1 LAFKFKLR
9 YFFLGMGGLGF
20 VLLVGL
26 IAYYGFEDVGRAVA
40 ATGWGLGLVV
50 LTRAAEMIGAAKAW
64 SFLFPSHVRISG
76 LINVGLRLVRE
87 GINTLLPV
95 AQVGGEFIGARLLR
109 HCGVPAGA
117 AAASVIVDLFIQAVT
132 QVGFTLTGLTI
143 LILLG
148 SNSALVREVMIGLI
162 FIATGLTGF
171 FFVQRL
177 GGFGWVERQI
187 ARMVEGRLG
196 FDQLTDVNERLV
208 GLHNNYPVIAKCVS
222 LHLMVW
228 FSGASE
234 IWIALKFMGQSV
246 TVSESLVIES
256 LSQALRSATFVVP
269 ASLGVQEGGLIA
281 LCAVFQLPPT
291 IGLALS
297 LVKRVAE
304 LAIGVTGLVIWHALE
319 SRLVLQ
325 AGQQKP

>member
-1 LAFKFKLR
+1 MR

-20 VLLVGL
+20 ILLMGL

-40 ATGWGLGLVV
+40 ATGWGLSLVV
-50 LTRAAEMIGAAKAW
+50 LMRAAEMVGAAKAW
-64 SFLFPSHVRISG
+64 AFLFPSHVRISG
-76 LINVGLRLVRE
+76 LMNVGLRLVRE

-148 SNSALVREVMIGLI
+148 SHSALVRKVLLGLI
-162 FIATGLTGF
+162 FIGTGLTGF
-171 FFVQRL
+171 FLVQCL

-187 ARMVEGRLG
+187 ARMLEGRFG
-196 FDQLTDVNERLV
+196 FDQLTDVNERILGLYTNYGVMARSV
-208 GLHNNYPVIAKCVS
+208 G

-228 FSGASE
+228 FTGASE
-234 IWIALKFMGQSV
+234 IWIALKCMGQSV

-281 LCAVFQLPPT
+281 LCLVFNMPPA

-297 LVKRVAE
+297 LIKRVAE
-304 LAIGVTGLVIWHALE
+304 LAIGLTGLAIWHALE
-319 SRLVLQ
+319 SRLILQ
-325 AGQQKP
+325 AGKQKP

>member
-1 LAFKFKLR
+1 MR
-9 YFFLGMGGLGF
+9 YFFLFLGTLGF
-20 VLLVGL
+20 ALLVRL
-26 IAYYGFEDVGRAVA
+26 LAYYGFADVGQAVA

-50 LTRAAEMIGAAKAW
+50 LARAVEIIGAAKAW
-64 SFLFPSHVRISG
+64 SFLFPSEVRISRFMT
-76 LINVGLRLVRE
+76 VSLRLVRE

-95 AQVGGEFIGARLLR
+95 AQVGGELIGARLLR

-132 QVGFTLTGLTI
+132 QVCFTLAGLTL

-148 SNSALVREVMIGLI
+148 SDSALVREVTIGLI
-162 FIATGLTGF
+162 FVATGLTGF
-171 FFVQRL
+171 FFVQRF
-177 GGFGWVERQI
+177 GGFGWAERQI

-196 FDQLTDVNERLV
+196 FDQLTDVNERIVSLHKNYWIMAKCV
-208 GLHNNYPVIAKCVS
+208 GLHLI
-222 LHLMVW
+222 VW
-228 FSGASE
+228 FIGASE
-234 IWIALKFMGQSV
+234 IWIALKFMGHSA
-246 TVSESLVIES
+246 TVLESLVIES

-281 LCAVFQLPPT
+281 LCAVFNLPPT

-297 LVKRVAE
+297 LIKRVAE
-304 LAIGVTGLVIWHALE
+304 LAIGVTGLAIWHVME

-325 AGQQKP
+325 AGERRS